1 MTTTHSLTHSAAA
14 ALERTI
20 GTQHIVVVHV
30 DLQFTIRIGNI
41 HITECHSI
49 HRSISELVDELL
61 DRVIETYNSNVSFH
75 TGSRVLNMILVF
87 NRLFESFGAIHR

>member
-20 GTQHIVVVHV
+20 GTQHIVVVHPYTKLGYWV
-30 DLQFTIRIGNI
+30 RDI